1 MKDFAVLR
9 IKIANSE
16 SHSIEYKDTM
26 REAETRFHNILAADE
41 GSEATN
47 YCLCMILDKHAN
59 VVRSEVHDYRAEPT
73 AFYPVIRIFEK
84 NEEMSNSVQIFEDNP
99 ATPGKAHDDAVKR
112 WYAIIA
118 ADLADEAVTYNAAIM
133 MDNSGMLGEHK
144 AFERAVEPE
153 PEPTPEP
160 EE

>member
-1 MKDFAVLR
+1 MKDFAILR
-9 IKIANSE
+9 IRITDSE
-16 SHSIEYKDTM
+16 IHSIEYKDTL
-26 REAETRFHNILAADE
+26 REAETRFHNILTADIGNE
-41 GSEATN
+41 GTN
-47 YCLCMILDKHAN
+47 YCLCIVFDKHAN
-59 VVRSEVHDYRAEPT
+59 VVRSEVRDYRAEPT
-73 AFYPVIRIFEK
+73 AFYPVIRMFEK
-84 NEEMSNSVQIFEDNP
+84 NEEITHSVQLFEDNP

-112 WYAIIA
+112 WYGIVA

-153 PEPTPEP
+153 PEP

>member
-1 MKDFAVLR
+1 MKDYAVLR

-16 SHSIEYKDTM
+16 SHSIEYKDTI

-47 YCLCMILDKHAN
+47 YCLCMIFDKRAN
-59 VVRSEVHDYRAEPT
+59 IVRSEVRDYRAEPT

-84 NEEMSNSVQIFEDNP
+84 NEEMSNSVQIFDDNP

-153 PEPTPEP
+153 PEP